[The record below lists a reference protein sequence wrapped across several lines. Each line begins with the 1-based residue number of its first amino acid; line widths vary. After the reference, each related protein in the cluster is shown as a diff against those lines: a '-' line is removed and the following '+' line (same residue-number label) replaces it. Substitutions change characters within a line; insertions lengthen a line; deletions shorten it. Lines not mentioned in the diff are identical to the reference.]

1 MHKALYVAAVSLVA
15 SLVILSTTTIPVPAQ
30 SHRIDMQWGYVQFVG
45 NEVIIRSTVNDP
57 PKVRLEAARGSLGG
71 VSFNMIRPDGKA
83 EEVVLLQGKQDERSR
98 NCSNRAPIYS
108 GEMTIHIRDGLDTRG
123 DGMKLVAR
131 LRHDSLWLLGM
142 PPIEGDTP
150 RC

>member
-1 MHKALYVAAVSLVA
+1 MKKALFPVAVVCIALGVATAV
-15 SLVILSTTTIPVPAQ
+15 VPAQ
-30 SHRIDMQWGYVQFVG
+30 DGHRIDMKWGYVLFVG